1 MPPKI
6 LEMNVLRVASFL
18 KIVLLRLLDFSIR
31 VFDCSIR
38 EYRSL

>member
-6 LEMNVLRVASFL
+6 LEMNVLSFP
-18 KIVLLRLLDFSIR
+18 KIVLLRLLDCSIR

>member
-6 LEMNVLRVASFL
+6 LEMNVLRAASFP

-31 VFDCSIR
+31 

>member
-6 LEMNVLRVASFL
+6 LEMNVLRVTSFP
-18 KIVLLRLLDFSIR
+18 KIVLLRLLDRSVR

-38 EYRSL
+38 EY